1 MSLYVDVH
9 ATTGTFA
16 VEAAFTAG
24 VGTVALLGP
33 NGAGKSTLVGA
44 IAGLRTPDRGRIALN
59 GRVLD
64 DAAAG
69 VHVAP
74 ENRRIGVVFQDRLL
88 FPHLSALDN
97 VAFPL
102 RAAGLPRAAAS
113 ERATRRLLAT
123 APDVRP
129 DARPADLSGGEQQ
142 RVALARA
149 LVTEPRLLLL
159 DEPLAALDVAARA
172 GVRGVLREVVTAFEG
187 TCLLVTHDPVD
198 ALTLAERVVVLED
211 GHVTQ
216 DGTADE
222 LRRAPRSRYT
232 AALVGT
238 NLFRGRVEPLEPGV
252 GRLLAADGE
261 VLVPWEGPAA
271 DDVVATLDPVD
282 VALHLQ
288 RPEGSPRNVIEG
300 RVAEIVIDGAR
311 ARIHV
316 DGRPSLV
323 AEVTPGSVER
333 LSLRESVPV
342 WASFKTVEVRVEPQ

>member
-1 MSLYVDVH
+1 MSLEVDVRVP
-9 ATTGTFA
+9 AGTFM

-24 VGTVALLGP
+24 AGTVALLGP

-44 IAGLRTPDRGRIALN
+44 IAGLRAPDRGRIVLE

-64 DAAAG
+64 DEAGG
-69 VHVAP
+69 VHVPP
-74 ENRRIGVVFQDRLL
+74 EDRRVGVVFQDRLL

-102 RAAGLPRAAAS
+102 RATGTARADARERAA
-113 ERATRRLLAT
+113 RQLART

-129 DARPADLSGGEQQ
+129 GARPAGLSGGEQQ
-142 RVALARA
+142 RVALART

-159 DEPLAALDVAARA
+159 DEPLAALDVAARIA
-172 GVRGVLREVVTAFEG
+172 VRRILREVVAAFEG
-187 TCLLVTHDPVD
+187 PCVLVTHDPVD
-198 ALTLAERVVVLED
+198 ALTLAGRVVVLED

-216 DGTADE
+216 AGTPDE
-222 LRRAPRSRYT
+222 LRRAPRSAYT

-238 NLFRGRVEPLEPGV
+238 NLFRGRVESLEPGV
-252 GRLLAADGE
+252 GTLLAGDGE
-261 VLVPWEGPAA
+261 ILVPWTGAA
-271 DDVVATLDPVD
+271 SDEVIALLDPVD

-311 ARIHV
+311 ARVRV
-316 DGRPSLV
+316 DGHPPLV

-333 LSLRESVPV
+333 LGLREGDPV
-342 WASFKTVEVRVEPQ
+342 WASFKTVEVRVEAM